1 MSELEELERAQEIAR
16 EKVRALEETIDE
28 QNAQI
33 DSLTGRLQ
41 NFSDM
46 KVHRVF
52 MCLCMSLRACARVH
66 VHGWPFTLCACMC
79 VCARALKRPCTH
91 LCINIFSL

>member
-1 MSELEELERAQEIAR
+1 MSELEELERAQEIGR
-16 EKVRALEETIDE
+16 EKVRALEETIDQ

-46 KVHRVF
+46 KVHRVY
-52 MCLCMSLRACARVH
+52 MCLCMSLRARARTCAWLAIYFMCMH
-66 VHGWPFTLCACMC
+66 VCLCACSEASMHAF
-79 VCARALKRPCTH
+79 VY
-91 LCINIFSL
+91 